1 MELHTK
7 GTHSNVD
14 QTGLKRIIESAPELT
29 RSLLPKLKITL
40 WLDEL
45 HLGLY
50 IAYTTLRVVLTAS
63 NKFPTFNNEAAFPSK
78 GS

>member
-7 GTHSNVD
+7 ETHSNVD
-14 QTGLKRIIESAPELT
+14 QTRLKRIIESAPELT

-40 WLDEL
+40 WLDAL

-50 IAYTTLRVVLTAS
+50 SLY
-63 NKFPTFNNEAAFPSK
+63 N
-78 GS
+78 